1 MENNPLEQLN
11 TNPVAKYTLK
21 QWISHPTTIL
31 LAVAVNIIWALIV
44 YIVWNSNR
52 GKDDCMK
59 QVVKLEE
66 RVKVLEKIQD
76 DYVKSILFKDG
87 QIKNRDNVIDSLK
100 RKDGV

>member
-31 LAVAVNIIWALIV
+31 LAIAVNVIWVLV
-44 YIVWNSNR
+44 VFIVWNASE

-66 RVKVLEKIQD
+66 RIKVLENNSD
-76 DYVKSILFKDG
+76 EYVKYILFKDG
-87 QIKNRDNVIDSLK
+87 QIKNRDIIIDSLK
-100 RKDGV
+100 RKDGI